1 MDHAI
6 YINLPEVETRLL
18 ELGLPCVE
26 EVHAAIRNGEL
37 HRDSCTDNDPR
48 GLPGLLAW
56 GKTVR
61 GLRDTLAPKG
71 WTRFEGNNLA
81 VALDPT
87 GTTAIA
93 VATGDKS
100 TGNPRL
106 TPETKYPK
114 GPAIAAAIGQ
124 NIVQLI
130 QTAFSFV
137 EESEQMSLTPPVY
150 TWLLLISR
158 NKNEV
163 CSELSLPRLITEK
176 GHVVGWEERIL
187 LPSFPI
193 DDGTGPMTY
202 EEESA
207 DDDIVVE
214 ISRR

>member
-1 MDHAI
+1 MNRAI
-6 YINLPEVETRLL
+6 YVNLPDVESRLL
-18 ELGLPCVE
+18 EVGLPCVE
-26 EVHAAIRNGEL
+26 EIHAAIKNGEL
-37 HRDSCTDNDPR
+37 HRDSCTANDPR

-81 VALDPT
+81 VALDST

-93 VATGDKS
+93 VATGDKC
-100 TGNPRL
+100 TGDPKR

-114 GPAIAAAIGQ
+114 GPAIAAAIEQ
-124 NIVQLI
+124 NIIQLV

-137 EESEQMSLTPPVY
+137 EELEQAQQKPPVY

-163 CSELSLPRLITEK
+163 HSELSLPRLITEK
-176 GHVVGWEERIL
+176 GHVVEWEERIL
-187 LPSFPI
+187 LPPFPI
-193 DDGTGPMTY
+193 DDESGPLNY
-202 EEESA
+202 EEENA
-207 DDDIVVE
+207 GDDIVVE